1 MLMLVMRMLMSVFP
15 FIKEMLLSVDRGN
28 YSKIA
33 VVLTVL
39 LLVMIILNIVETRI
53 VFATIAQRNAT
64 VKENVALKAK
74 LEAKP
79 VTGCIAGSDVSIA
92 HVQLLT
98 VITEELRKCNLR
110 LTKE

>member
-1 MLMLVMRMLMSVFP
+1 MSVFP

-53 VFATIAQRNAT
+53 VFATIAQRNAV

-74 LEAKP
+74 LQATSTTTTTTTCT
-79 VTGCIAGSDVSIA
+79 VHNDISMA
-92 HVQLLT
+92 HVQLITT
-98 VITEELRKCNLR
+98 VTEELRKCNLR
-110 LTKE
+110 RNKE